1 MGRVRTSAVDPGP
14 SLVQPTEAPA
24 RLVPAWWRTAAV
36 VLLLVSLVLGTL
48 AALATWGAVA
58 TPSEESAEVGFSRD
72 MVQHHQQAVTMAF
85 LVRDRTDDPEVRAL
99 AMDLVTAQS
108 EEQGML
114 TAWLRR
120 HEVPASSAVP
130 QMSWMAGA
138 AAVTEGHDAGAD
150 DGAEHDD
157 RAEHDDGAGTTAAAA
172 PMTMA
177 DMGLATDGELARLAR
192 LEGRAAEVSFLQ
204 LMREHHTGGTT
215 MIQAYLEL
223 GSDDE
228 LRRIAEGMLTAQT
241 REIRIIDELLEAR
254 GERA

>member
-14 SLVQPTEAPA
+14 PLVQPTQAPA

-48 AALATWGAVA
+48 AALATWGGVA
-58 TPSEESAEVGFSRD
+58 TPSEDSAEVGFSRD
-72 MVQHHQQAVTMAF
+72 MAQHHQQAVTMAF

-120 HEVPASSAVP
+120 HQVPASSAVP

-138 AAVTEGHDAGAD
+138 VAVTEGHDAQ
-150 DGAEHDD
+150 
-157 RAEHDDGAGTTAAAA
+157 AEHDDGAGTTAADA

-177 DMGLATDGELARLAR
+177 DMGLATDGELAVLAR

-215 MIQAYLEL
+215 MITAYLEL

-254 GERA
+254 GEQA